1 MTGMMQAVPDDD
13 PLMIAWVEYT
23 ATAEYANSR
32 RWAMQPP
39 HTDGAMWAAFEA
51 GYRAA
56 KKEPTHEGA

>member
-13 PLMIAWVEYT
+13 PLMIAWVAYT
-23 ATAEYANSR
+23 ATPEYTNSR
-32 RWAMQPP
+32 RWALQPP

-56 KKEPTHEGA
+56 KKEQT